1 MLSDTKLRALKPKD
15 KPYRAYDER
24 GLYVQVSTTGA
35 RLWRFKY
42 KVDGKEKLLALG
54 EYPDVSLSIAR
65 ERRDEARQ
73 QIARGIDP
81 AAYKKGVQTAQ
92 EGTFEAIFREWWE
105 SRLGAIDPSTSQQ
118 LKRRAEA
125 YVLPFI
131 GNRIAADLQALD
143 ILTLARRIESRGL
156 IETTRNVV
164 QLIGQVMRYAV
175 ATGRAEIDPTPSLRN
190 ALKPLV
196 IRHRAAITDKAH
208 LAAFLRAVDAYPASP
223 IVKCAMQLQALL
235 FLRPGELRQLQWSFL
250 DGKRL
255 KIPGE
260 LMKMR
265 DPHIV
270 PLARQAKA
278 IIDGLR
284 PLTGGSAYILPTPR
298 AIDGKTSRP
307 LSENAVLVALRSMGF
322 DRETVTGH
330 GFRATAR
337 TFLDE
342 ELRFRPEVI
351 EAQLAH
357 SVRDPLGR
365 AYNRTK
371 HLEERTEM
379 MQAWADWLDAI
390 KEGRQ

>member
-15 KPYRAYDER
+15 KPYRVYDER
-24 GLYVQVSTTGA
+24 GLYVQVSTSGA

-42 KVDGKEKLLALG
+42 KIEGKEKLLTLG
-54 EYPDVSLSIAR
+54 QYPDVPLSLAR

-81 AAYKKGVQTAQ
+81 AVCKKVVQTAQ

-118 LKRRAEA
+118 LKRRAET
-125 YVLPFI
+125 YILPFI
-131 GNRIAADLQALD
+131 GGRLVADLRAMD
-143 ILTLARRIESRGL
+143 ILHLARRTESRGL
-156 IETTRNVV
+156 VETTHSTV
-164 QLIGQVMRYAV
+164 QLVGQVMRYAV

-190 ALKPLV
+190 AIKPV
-196 IRHRAAITDKAH
+196 IVKHRAAITDKA
-208 LAAFLRAVDAYPASP
+208 LFAAFLRAVDAYPASP

-235 FLRPGELRQLQWSFL
+235 FLRPGELRQLRWIFI
-250 DGKRL
+250 DGDRL

-270 PLARQAKA
+270 PLSRQARA
-278 IIDGLR
+278 IIEEVR
-284 PLTGGSAYILPTPR
+284 PITKKSAYILPSPR
-298 AIDGKTSRP
+298 AVGGKTDRP
-307 LSENAVLVALRSMGF
+307 MSENGVLVALRSMGF
-322 DRETVTGH
+322 SRETVTGH